1 MYKKPVIVFEGIE
14 GSGKSYHSKRVSN
27 YLKKKKIAHI
37 RIREPGGSINSEI
50 LRKLILSKKSK
61 FNKNTDLLLY
71 LASRSENIS
80 ILKKNFRK
88 KIILI
93 DRFTDSTLAYQH
105 YGFGINKNL
114 INMINQYLLKDFKI
128 DFTFLNVVN
137 KINLNKRLK
146 LRKSLNRYDQ
156 FNYIF
161 YDKVQKGFL
170 KLSRINKKKYQ
181 IIDSNL
187 DIEHNLSLILKKVD
201 KLI

>member
-1 MYKKPVIVFEGIE
+1 
-14 GSGKSYHSKRVSN
+14 
-27 YLKKKKIAHI
+27 
-37 RIREPGGSINSEI
+37 
-50 LRKLILSKKSK
+50 
-61 FNKNTDLLLY
+61 
-71 LASRSENIS
+71 
-80 ILKKNFRK
+80 
-88 KIILI
+88 
-93 DRFTDSTLAYQH
+93 
-105 YGFGINKNL
+105 
-114 INMINQYLLKDFKI
+114 MINQYLLKDFKI